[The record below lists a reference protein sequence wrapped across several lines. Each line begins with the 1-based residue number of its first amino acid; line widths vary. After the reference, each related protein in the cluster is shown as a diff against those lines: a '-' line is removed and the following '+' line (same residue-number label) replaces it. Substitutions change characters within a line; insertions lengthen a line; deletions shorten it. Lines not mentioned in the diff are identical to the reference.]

1 MNTDDKK
8 RIIIIGSLVLIIFAA
23 AGWIY
28 YTQFAASSL
37 RETLH
42 EGVGM
47 VLAQETVTLLNK
59 TGQIVVVTMDGA
71 KAPELKPQM
80 EAFLKKLKRT
90 SQIKIK
96 EQIVLDTEGKSNYGA
111 GMGLSSR
118 RFLRLVKKNAGVDA
132 IVSFEVQ
139 AGIAQFQA
147 PSHVVLGR
155 GRAEFQLLQRKGL
168 LQRIHLAA
176 RVACGAAHPDRIKK
190 LFDKNVMQVAIVSR
204 FEFPAPGKHNP
215 RSPNQWFEK
224 RFQVVTGKNAKDL
237 PAHGGD

>member
-1 MNTDDKK
+1 MALLNQRIGANTVERRSSMNADDKK
-8 RIIIIGSLVLIIFAA
+8 RIIIIGSLLLIIFAA

-47 VLAQETVTLLNK
+47 VIAQETATLLNK
-59 TGQIVVVTMDGA
+59 TGQIVLVTMDTA

-90 SQIKIK
+90 TQIKVK
-96 EQIVLDTEGKSNYGA
+96 EQIALDTEGKSNYGA

-118 RFLRLVKKNAGVDA
+118 RFLRLAKKNAGVDA
-132 IVSFEVQ
+132 IVSFVGAPRMSDEE
-139 AGIAQFQA
+139 IAQ
-147 PSHVVLGR
+147 LGTIPKFV
-155 GRAEFQLLQRKGL
+155 AECRS
-168 LQRIHLAA
+168 
-176 RVACGAAHPDRIKK
+176 PDRIKK

-215 RSPNQWFEK
+215 RSPKQWFEK